1 MIDHDCFAD
10 HLESITVG
18 VELNFAAIFDQ
29 AQNLSI
35 YRSID
40 RSIYLSIYLSGT
52 LSARA
57 SHAFVGMWQAQT
69 RNGKKGFRQKTRI
82 HLQHDPHDLQ
92 YL

>member
-35 YRSID
+35 D
-40 RSIYLSIYLSGT
+40 RSIYPSIYLSGT

-69 RNGKKGFRQKTRI
+69 RNGKKGFRQKKRI
-82 HLQHDPHDLQ
+82 HL
-92 YL
+92 

>member
-35 YRSID
+35 D
-40 RSIYLSIYLSGT
+40 LSICDTKCTRFSCICRNVAG
-52 LSARA
+52 SDKKWKE
-57 SHAFVGMWQAQT
+57 GIQT
-69 RNGKKGFRQKTRI
+69 KNKDSS
-82 HLQHDPHDLQ
+82 LA
-92 YL
+92 